1 MANQILVQFRGE
13 GSGVGPLT
21 WGQRGIWR
29 SIMRQGSSQYVGGA
43 VPARPGATVEGMADS
58 LGFLMGRHQSLR
70 TRLVF
75 DADGDPRQRVFESGE
90 IALEVVDAGDA
101 DPLTV
106 ANDVHA
112 RYESYDFD
120 YVAEWP
126 VRMAAV
132 CRDGVP
138 THLVAVYN
146 HLAVDAHSL
155 LALVDDLRARDP
167 ETGAASGPVTA
178 IQPLEQAAQQQTP
191 AAQRQTDGALRHW
204 SRVLRTVTP
213 ERFDEREHEE
223 EPRFW
228 DLAYYSKA
236 ADLAMRSIAA
246 RLGTD
251 TSPVLLAAYGV
262 AMASTVGR
270 NPVVLQIAVS
280 NRFRP
285 GFVGAVCP
293 VAQSSPCLLD
303 VADISFD
310 QAVARAYRAAMATY
324 LNSYYDPIQRV
335 ALVEAVNAERGAD
348 IDTQVY
354 FNDRRDQGRDDKSD
368 PVPTAAEIEAA
379 LSASRLEW
387 GPHSAVLQPKFYLD
401 VNDAP
406 GGMEFTLTAD
416 TRYVSPE
423 GMESFVRALEST
435 VVDAAQD
442 TSLATGVH
450 AVPETV

>member
-13 GSGVGPLT
+13 GSGVAPLT
-21 WGQRGIWR
+21 WGQRGVWR
-29 SIMRQGSSQYVGGA
+29 SIVRHGSSQYVGGV
-43 VPARPGATVEGMADS
+43 VPARPGATVESMAET
-58 LGFLMGRHQSLR
+58 LRFIMGRHQSLR

-90 IALEVVDAGDA
+90 IALNVVDAADA

-106 ANDVHA
+106 ANDLRT
-112 RYESYDFD
+112 RYESDDFD
-120 YVAEWP
+120 YADEWP

-138 THLVAVYN
+138 THVVAVYN

-155 LALVDDLRARDP
+155 LALVDDLMARDP
-167 ETGAASGPVTA
+167 ETGAAAGPITA
-178 IQPLEQAAQQQTP
+178 TQPLAQAAQQQTP

-204 SRVLRTVTP
+204 ARVLRTVTP
-213 ERFDEREHEE
+213 ERFDERDHEE
-223 EPRFW
+223 DPRFW

-262 AMASTVGR
+262 AMASTIGR

-285 GFVGAVCP
+285 GFATAVCP
-293 VAQSSPCLLD
+293 IAQSSPCLLD
-303 VADISFD
+303 VADITFD

-324 LNSYYDPIQRV
+324 LNSYYDPTQRA
-335 ALVEAVNAERGAD
+335 ALVEAINVERGTD

-354 FNDRRDQGRDDKSD
+354 FNDRRDQARDQPTG
-368 PVPTAAEIEAA
+368 PVPTAAEIQAA
-379 LSASRLEW
+379 LPVSRLEW
-387 GPHSAVLQPKFYLD
+387 GPHSAVSQPKFYLD

-406 GGMEFTLTAD
+406 GGVEFTITAD

-423 GMESFVRALEST
+423 GMEAFVRALEST
-435 VVDAAQD
+435 VVEAAI
-442 TSLATGVH
+442 TTGVH

>member
-1 MANQILVQFRGE
+1 MANQILVKFRGE
-13 GSGVGPLT
+13 GSGVGRLT
-21 WGQRGIWR
+21 WGQRGVWR
-29 SIMRQGSSQYVGGA
+29 SISRQGSSQYVSGVA
-43 VPARPGATVEGMADS
+43 PAMPGITVEYLADS

-75 DADGDPRQRVFESGE
+75 DADGDPQQQVFESGE
-90 IALEVVDAGDA
+90 IALEIVEVGDA
-101 DPLTV
+101 DPATV
-106 ANDVHA
+106 ADEVRD
-112 RYESYDFD
+112 RYVSYDFD
-120 YVAEWP
+120 YAQEWP

-155 LALVDDLRARDP
+155 LALMDDLTTRDP
-167 ETGAASGPVTA
+167 QTGAASGPVTA
-178 IQPLEQAAQQQTP
+178 TQPLEQAAQQQSP
-191 AAQRQTDGALRHW
+191 AAQRQTDAALRHW
-204 SRVLRTVTP
+204 GRVLRTVTP
-213 ERFDEREHEE
+213 ERFDRREEE

-262 AMASTVGR
+262 AMASTIGR
-270 NPVVLQIAVS
+270 NPVVLQLAVS

-285 GFVGAVCP
+285 GFAGAVSP
-293 VAQSSPCLLD
+293 IAQSSPCLLD
-303 VADISFD
+303 VADITFD

-324 LNSYYDPIQRV
+324 LNSYYDPLQRV
-335 ALVEAVNAERGAD
+335 ALYEAVNAERGAE
-348 IDTQVY
+348 IDVQVY
-354 FNDRRDQGRDDKSD
+354 FNDRRDQNRDEKSD
-368 PVPTAAEIEAA
+368 QVPTAAEIEAA
-379 LSASRLEW
+379 LPASRLTW
-387 GPHSAVLQPKFYLD
+387 GPRSSMRQPTFYLD

-406 GGMEFTLTAD
+406 DGVEFTITAD
-416 TRYVSPE
+416 TRYVAPD
-423 GMESFVRALEST
+423 GMAAFVRAMEST
-435 VVDAAQD
+435 VVEAARH
-442 TSLATGVH
+442 TSVETGVH

>member
-21 WGQRGIWR
+21 WGQRGVWR
-29 SIMRQGSSQYVGGA
+29 SISRQGSSQYVSGVA
-43 VPARPGATVEGMADS
+43 PAMPGITVDYLADS

-75 DADGDPRQRVFESGE
+75 DADGDPRQQVFESGE
-90 IALEVVDAGDA
+90 IALEIVDVGDE
-101 DPLTV
+101 DPATV
-106 ANDVHA
+106 ADGVRD
-112 RYESYDFD
+112 RYVSYDFD
-120 YVAEWP
+120 YAREWP

-155 LALVDDLRARDP
+155 LALVDDVLARDP
-167 ETGAASGPVTA
+167 ETGVAPGPVTA
-178 IQPLEQAAQQQTP
+178 TQPLAQAAQQQTP
-191 AAQRQTDGALRHW
+191 AAQRQTDAALRHW
-204 SRVLRTVTP
+204 GRVLRTVTP
-213 ERFDEREHEE
+213 ERFEQRDHEE
-223 EPRFW
+223 DPRFW

-262 AMASTVGR
+262 AMASTIGR
-270 NPVVLQIAVS
+270 NPVVLQLAVS

-285 GFVGAVCP
+285 GFAGAVCP
-293 VAQSSPCLLD
+293 IAQSSPCLLD
-303 VADISFD
+303 LADITFD

-324 LNSYYDPIQRV
+324 LNSYYDPLQRV
-335 ALVEAVNAERGAD
+335 ALYEAINAERGAQ
-348 IDTQVY
+348 IDVQVY
-354 FNDRRDQGRDDKSD
+354 FNDRRDQGRDDKSG
-368 PVPTAAEIEAA
+368 PMPTAAEIRAA
-379 LSASRLEW
+379 LPASRLGW
-387 GPHSAVLQPKFYLD
+387 GPHSAVPQPTFYLD
-401 VNDAP
+401 VDDAP
-406 GGMEFTLTAD
+406 DGVELTMTAD

-423 GMESFVRALEST
+423 GMESFVRTLEST
-435 VVDAAQD
+435 VVEAACLRTD
-442 TSLATGVH
+442 VN